1 MTLTQMNEIHIYKA
15 STDADI
21 EVVRVLFREYI
32 KGLGIDLGFQGIE
45 EELSKLPHKYAEPDG
60 TILLAKVN
68 DEFAGVVA
76 LWKLEDGVCE
86 MKRLYVR
93 EKYRSFG
100 LGRILAEKLMDEA
113 RTKGYKIMK
122 LDTLRRLISANK
134 LYQKL
139 GFIETQP
146 YNFNPQD
153 DVAYFEIEL

>member
-1 MTLTQMNEIHIYKA
+1 MTMNDIKIYKA
-15 STDADI
+15 INSNDI
-21 EVVRVLFREYI
+21 EVARILFREYI

-68 DEFAGVVA
+68 DDFAGIVA
-76 LWKLEDGVCE
+76 LWKLEEGVCE

-93 EKYRSFG
+93 TEFRSLG
-100 LGRILAEKLMDEA
+100 LGRILAEKLMEEA
-113 RTKGYKIMK
+113 RKKGYTTMK
-122 LDTLRRLISANK
+122 LDTLRRLESANK

-139 GFIETQP
+139 GFRETKP
-146 YNFNPQD
+146 YNYNPQA